1 MVLAEM
7 DINISVAYLLW
18 IIGGITAAIAFGKM
32 AMKPFNEIDDHE
44 RRITKLEKGR
54 DERTETDR
62 LILKCLNALINHSI
76 DGNDVDDLKAV
87 RDEMQNTIIDHHK

>member
-18 IIGGITAAIAFGKM
+18 IIGGITAVIGFGKM
-32 AMKPFNEIDDHE
+32 ALKPFREIDDHE
-44 RRITKLEKGR
+44 RRITKLEKTR
-54 DERTETDR
+54 IERTETDR

-87 RDEMQNTIIDHHK
+87 RDEMQNTIIEHHK